1 LQAHFRDSRQNIG
14 GLPVEDTESRRM
26 LIQHIVQQNRLF
38 ARAATENQSPEL
50 ARVLRAFEPI
60 LVRLAADDLAP
71 EEAQRLQAQL
81 VFELN
86 VMLTKM
92 NRTPSDRSE
101 SI

>member
-1 LQAHFRDSRQNIG
+1 
-14 GLPVEDTESRRM
+14 
-26 LIQHIVQQNRLF
+26 
-38 ARAATENQSPEL
+38 
-50 ARVLRAFEPI
+50 VLRAFEPI
-60 LVRLAADDLAP
+60 LVRLAAEDLSP